1 MAYVSNYGNWG
12 QEEVIVFNDEDL
24 TEEQWEMLDELP
36 DYEKMLY
43 VEAVLAGDDLSRWEG

>member
-12 QEEVIVFNDEDL
+12 QEEVIVFDSDAL

-43 VEAVLAGDDLSRWEG
+43 VEAVLTGDDLSKWEN

>member
-12 QEEVIVFNDEDL
+12 QEDVIVFEDDDL

-36 DYEKMLY
+36 DYEKMPY
-43 VEAVLAGDDLSRWEG
+43 VEAVLAGDDLSKWEG

>member
-12 QEEVIVFNDEDL
+12 QEEVIVFEDDDL

-43 VEAVLAGDDLSRWEG
+43 VEAVLAGDDLSKWEG